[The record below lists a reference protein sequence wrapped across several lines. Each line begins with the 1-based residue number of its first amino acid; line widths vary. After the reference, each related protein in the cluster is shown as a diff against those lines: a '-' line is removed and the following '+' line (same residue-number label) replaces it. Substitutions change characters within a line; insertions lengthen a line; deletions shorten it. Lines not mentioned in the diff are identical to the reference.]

1 MPNKVIFALNNVD
14 NKMRAEI
21 ITIGDELLLGQVIDT
36 NSAWIGQ
43 ILFKNNIQVAYKTT
57 ISDQKSAIDSQL
69 NTSLERSDLI
79 VITGGLGPT
88 KDDITKIT
96 LAQYFNMGW
105 RIDQKVVQNLE
116 KIFEKKSRKML
127 EINVMQAEM
136 PDGCE
141 TLYNEWGTA
150 PGMWFE
156 HHGKIIISLPGVP
169 YEMKNIFEFNALPK
183 IREKFKTEPLF
194 YKTMVTFN
202 IPESLLAI
210 KIKDIEESLPA
221 HISLAYLPNLN
232 VVRLRL
238 TGKMTGQLNIK
249 EEINHFANQIKDLIG
264 EAIVAEEDLTMS
276 EIISGVLKSKHLSLS
291 VAESCTGGLISH
303 QLTMLP
309 GASQFFVGSV
319 ISYSN
324 SVKHHQLGVESTLFE
339 TVGAV
344 SEQVVE
350 QMVNGVREKLK
361 TDYAIALSGVAGP
374 GGGSEEKPVGTV
386 VIGIC
391 SDKVTIVKRFHFIG
405 DRHNVIL
412 RSSNM
417 AFDMLRRMILGLE
430 IE

>member
-1 MPNKVIFALNNVD
+1 
-14 NKMRAEI
+14 MRAEI

-169 YEMKNIFEFNALPK
+169 YEMKNIFEFKALPK

-210 KIKDIEESLPA
+210 KIKDVEESLPA

-264 EAIVAEEDLTMS
+264 DAIVAEEDLTMS

-291 VAESCTGGLISH
+291 VAESCTGGLLSH

-391 SDKVTIVKRFHFIG
+391 SDKETIVKRFHFIG

-417 AFDMLRRMILGLE
+417 AFDMLRRLILGLE